1 MMSGLRL
8 KILEVLM
15 GWSEFYFID
24 KISHAPYSSFISCH
38 FILEFKKAHHI
49 LMQDDEYRF
58 INERFG
64 GIFVSGNKN
73 PSMWQQLWRREY
85 V

>member
-1 MMSGLRL
+1 
-8 KILEVLM
+8 M

-24 KISHAPYSSFISCH
+24 KISHAPYSSLISCH
-38 FILEFKKAHHI
+38 FILELKKAHHI
-49 LMQDDEYRF
+49 LMQDDEYHF

-73 PSMWQQLWRREY
+73 LSM
-85 V
+85 

>member
-1 MMSGLRL
+1 MMSGLWL

-38 FILEFKKAHHI
+38 FILEFKKSSSYFNA
-49 LMQDDEYRF
+49 R
-58 INERFG
+58 
-64 GIFVSGNKN
+64 
-73 PSMWQQLWRREY
+73 
-85 V
+85 

>member
-38 FILEFKKAHHI
+38 FILEFKKSSSYFNA
-49 LMQDDEYRF
+49 R
-58 INERFG
+58 
-64 GIFVSGNKN
+64 
-73 PSMWQQLWRREY
+73 
-85 V
+85 